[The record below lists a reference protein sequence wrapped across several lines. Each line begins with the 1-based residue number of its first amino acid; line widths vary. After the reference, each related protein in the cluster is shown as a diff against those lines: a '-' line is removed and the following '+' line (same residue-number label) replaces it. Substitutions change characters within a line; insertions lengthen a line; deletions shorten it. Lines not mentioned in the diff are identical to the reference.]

1 MALPLL
7 ALKEA
12 MQDQPSSTAAPAR
25 VVIPRVENGTATPQ
39 TAQGE
44 EQKTGW
50 WWWYNPFLWSPW
62 WWYWGPQ
69 RRRT

>member
-1 MALPLL
+1 MALPLI

-12 MQDQPSSTAAPAR
+12 IKDQPPVTAAPTA
-25 VVIPRVENGTATPQ
+25 VVIPRVENGTATP
-39 TAQGE
+39 QGE

-69 RRRT
+69 RRRA

>member
-1 MALPLL
+1 MALPLI

-12 MQDQPSSTAAPAR
+12 IKDQPPATAAPTA
-25 VVIPRVENGTATPQ
+25 VVIPRVENGTATPPEP
-39 TAQGE
+39 QGE

-62 WWYWGPQ
+62 WWYWRP
-69 RRRT
+69 RRA